1 MKFVNIDDVQYD
13 MSSPNSKDF
22 TKRNIISFGDI
33 PLPNVNI
40 LWHHIDGFE
49 LTLISDSDEIF
60 DVEIYDNNKKLLY
73 SAKLSNG
80 MYCKLNRKYFA
91 GIEYKI
97 YFKGTLI
104 KSENVNF
111 AGNRI
116 LIGFESSSLGDTLA
130 WLPYCDIFAKQHNCE
145 VIVSTFMN
153 QIFESQ
159 YPNLTFINP
168 GVVVNNIHGLFKL
181 GWFYN
186 SDMEPQFPST
196 IPLQKSATNILGLE
210 YNEVRPKLNFTKSER
225 PIDKKYITIGMTT
238 TSGCKE
244 WSHDGG
250 WQKLIN
256 NLKDL
261 GYEIAIIQKEPVNP
275 NINGILD
282 WTGDYPLEVRMNQ
295 LYHSEFYIGL
305 GSGLSWLAWAMNKHV
320 VMIANFSEDGHEFM
334 NNTTRITNPSVC
346 NGCWNNPNFKFD
358 KGDWYWCPEHKG
370 TDRQFECH
378 KSITPEMVIN
388 QIQHLLQ

>member
-97 YFKGTLI
+97 YFKGVLI
-104 KSENVNF
+104 KSENINF

-130 WLPYCDIFAKQHNCE
+130 WLPYCDIFAKKHNCE

-186 SDMEPQFPST
+186 IDMEPQFPST

-238 TSGCKE
+238 TAGCKE
-244 WSHDGG
+244 WSYDGG

-261 GYEIAIIQKEPVNP
+261 GYEIAIIQKEPVDP
-275 NINGILD
+275 NIDGVLD
-282 WTGDYPLEVRMNQ
+282 WTGNYPLEVRMNQ

-320 VMIANFSEDGHEFM
+320 VMIANFSEDGHEFT
-334 NNTTRITNPSVC
+334 NNTTRITNTFVC
-346 NGCWNNPNFKFD
+346 NGCWNNPKFKFD

-370 TDRQFECH
+370 TERQFECH
-378 KSITPEMVIN
+378 KSITSDMVIN
-388 QIQHLLQ
+388 RIQHLL